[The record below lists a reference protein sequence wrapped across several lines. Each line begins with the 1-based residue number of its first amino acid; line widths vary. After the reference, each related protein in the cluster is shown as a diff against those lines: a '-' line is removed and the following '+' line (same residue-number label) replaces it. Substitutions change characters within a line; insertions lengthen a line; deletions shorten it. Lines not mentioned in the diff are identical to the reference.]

1 MCAPPK
7 DNSPQF
13 VYNVNHE
20 LYNGESVIS
29 NASCTTNCISPVL
42 KFLDEKYTIN
52 NANFTTI
59 HATTA
64 SQNTI
69 DTNRF
74 KNRTSRSIINNIIP
88 HSTGASSSITK
99 LLPQLEN
106 KIKGDF
112 FALEDICTHDHIC
125 LKGGI
130 VEDEEIECPHHGA
143 KFNIKTGEAT
153 CVPAYSATAKFPVQV
168 VDGMVQV
175 RDDRWD

>member
-1 MCAPPK
+1 MSEWI
-7 DNSPQF
+7 NI
-13 VYNVNHE
+13 VN
-20 LYNGESVIS
+20 ESEIEEGHYVS
-29 NASCTTNCISPVL
+29 GD
-42 KFLDEKYTIN
+42 LDDVEILV
-52 NANFTTI
+52 F
-59 HATTA
+59 
-64 SQNTI
+64 
-69 DTNRF
+69 
-74 KNRTSRSIINNIIP
+74 
-88 HSTGASSSITK
+88 
-99 LLPQLEN
+99 